1 MRLKLFYFLPSR
13 YNTTQWRHNNDQ
25 VGSSR
30 LSAPLNSVPRDGR
43 LVALKLDA
51 YEQGEYPLYAMR
63 KAASPPGPA
72 GQWLIDAFQRRLSTC
87 PSHGDIVGMLG
98 LDLPHEMQVAA
109 E

>member
-1 MRLKLFYFLPSR
+1 MATMHQLIRGGLGWGGLP
-13 YNTTQWRHNNDQ
+13 
-25 VGSSR
+25 V
-30 LSAPLNSVPRDGR
+30 SVVAEDIVDGR

-63 KAASPPGPA
+63 RASNPPGPA

-98 LDLPHEMQVAA
+98 LDLPHDTQVAA